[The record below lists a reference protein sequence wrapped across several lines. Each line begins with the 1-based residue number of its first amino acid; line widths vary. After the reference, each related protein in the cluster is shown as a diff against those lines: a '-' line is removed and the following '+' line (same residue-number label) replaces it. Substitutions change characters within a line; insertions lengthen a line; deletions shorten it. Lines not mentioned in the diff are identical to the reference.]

1 MLAVPP
7 PETPVVAEGAE
18 GGADAADS
26 DSDDDIPLTQ
36 RSKVLA
42 KKWVEKNKIN
52 TDLDKD
58 ADALMHMWPVFYPC
72 SSDIVRWG
80 E

>member
-1 MLAVPP
+1 M
-7 PETPVVAEGAE
+7 AEGAE

-26 DSDDDIPLTQ
+26 DSDDNIPLTQ

-52 TDLDKD
+52 TELDKD
-58 ADALMHMWPVFYPC
+58 ADAY
-72 SSDIVRWG
+72 
-80 E
+80 